1 MGKEKTYKDLGS
13 PAVHEISVD
22 WNGWRFDVIY
32 GKRKSGWFIAIP
44 NWNTC
49 IEASEPT
56 DIYYNTNKLSEA
68 LMDYNK
74 GYVVAGAVKEH
85 WEEFEE

>member
-1 MGKEKTYKDLGS
+1 MDKSIAPKDHG
-13 PAVHEISVD
+13 AFTAHEISVD
-22 WNGWRFDVIY
+22 WNGWRFDVVY
-32 GKRKSGWFIAIP
+32 GKRKNGWFIAIP
-44 NWNTC
+44 NWNVC
-49 IEASEPT
+49 IEAPEPT

-85 WEEFEE
+85 WEEFEK